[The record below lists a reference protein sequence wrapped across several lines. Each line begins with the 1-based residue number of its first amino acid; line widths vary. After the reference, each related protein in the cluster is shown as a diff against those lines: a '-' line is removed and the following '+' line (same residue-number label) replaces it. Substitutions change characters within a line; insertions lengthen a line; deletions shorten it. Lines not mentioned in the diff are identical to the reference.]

1 MAIHEVLTLEFF
13 IASLALTVRIAPT
26 ILIASMGELITEK
39 SGVLNLGVEGIML
52 LGAFTAFLV
61 SFITGNPWMG
71 ALSAMLVGIL
81 IGLVFGVLTVYG
93 GVNQVV
99 VGLGIWLAG
108 FGLSDVLYRIFFRD
122 VASPTVN
129 TIGVTPIPVLS
140 DIPIIGP
147 ILFNHNPLVYF
158 SLLLVPAVAL
168 FLKKTNL
175 GMRIRAVGE
184 NPKAADS
191 MGINVYRTRMV
202 AVLIGSMLAGLG
214 GAYFTTA
221 FLSSYV
227 LNITFGRGFIA
238 LAMIYFGNWNPYR
251 ALIPILIFNY
261 VDSLQLGLQSVGVGI
276 KYYFLNMLPWITV
289 IALIPIFG
297 RKAQA
302 PAALL
307 QPYRRAG

>member
-1 MAIHEVLTLEFF
+1 MAVEQVFTVEFLV
-13 IASLALTVRIAPT
+13 ASLALAVKISPT

-52 LGAFTAFLV
+52 LGAFTAFYF

-71 ALSAMLVGIL
+71 ISAALIVGLL
-81 IGLVFGVLTVYG
+81 IGLIFGGLTVYL

-99 VGLGIWLAG
+99 AGLGIWLAG
-108 FGLSDVLYRIFFRD
+108 FGLSDVLFRILFRG
-122 VASPTVN
+122 VQSPTVN
-129 TIGVTPIPVLS
+129 LIPTTPIPILK

-147 ILFNHNPLVYF
+147 ILFNHNPLVYIA
-158 SLLLVPAVAL
+158 LLLVPAVAL
-168 FLKKTNL
+168 FLSKSSL

-191 MGINVYRTRMV
+191 MGINVFRTRMV
-202 AVLIGSMLAGLG
+202 AVLIGAVLAGLG

-227 LNITFGRGFIA
+227 INITFGRGFIA
-238 LAMIYFGNWNPYR
+238 LAMIYFGNWNPYK
-251 ALIPILIFNY
+251 ALIPILIFNF
-261 VDSLQLGLQSVGVGI
+261 VDSLQLGLQSVGVPI
-276 KYYFLNMLPWITV
+276 RYYFLNMLPYLTV
-289 IALIPIFG
+289 IALIPVFG

-302 PAALL
+302 PAALM